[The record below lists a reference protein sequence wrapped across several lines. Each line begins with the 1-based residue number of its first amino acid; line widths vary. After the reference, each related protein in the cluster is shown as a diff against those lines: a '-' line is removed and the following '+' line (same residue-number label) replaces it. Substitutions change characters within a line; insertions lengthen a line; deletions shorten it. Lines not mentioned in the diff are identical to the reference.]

1 MLKVLNRLT
10 WIIVAVAVL
19 AGISFWMYRYTE
31 NERRLRKLE
40 EEKAQLQQI
49 VERLSSQ
56 RRVAEMILTG
66 RRLEQGAPKM
76 DLLFVEYARDE
87 NTPANI
93 RRFTVDGTEVHIDA
107 KVIQFDRSFVY
118 DGDPLRGVSIALFTR
133 IYGDKTAPEKG
144 EVIDPSGSIP
154 AVYKGADPRAAEFE
168 GKLWA
173 DFWRLMEESEYAKEH
188 GVRVAQGEGVWW
200 PPKEGKL
207 YTLSIAAAGGIEL
220 KSEQVKGIYLEA
232 MKKLVGSGGASPQ

>member
-1 MLKVLNRLT
+1 MLKVLNRLS
-10 WIIVAVAVL
+10 WILVAVVVL
-19 AGISFWMYRYTE
+19 AGISFWTYRYTE
-31 NERRLRKLE
+31 NQRMIRKLE

-49 VERLSSQ
+49 VQRLTSQ
-56 RRVAEMILTG
+56 RRVAEMMLTG
-66 RRLEQGAPKM
+66 RRVEQGVPKM

-87 NTPANI
+87 NTPAAI
-93 RRFTVDGTEVHIDA
+93 RHFTVEGTEVHLDA
-107 KVIQFDRSFVY
+107 KLIQFERSFVY

-144 EVIDPSGSIP
+144 EAIDPAGSIP

-168 GKLWA
+168 AKLWA
-173 DFWRLMEESEYAKEH
+173 NFWRLLEDGEYAKEH
-188 GVRVAQGEGVWW
+188 GVRIAQGEGKWW
-200 PPKEGKL
+200 PPKEGRL

-232 MKKLVGSGGASPQ
+232 MKKLAPR